1 MMRRT
6 LAALAALGLAASL
19 AAPIFAQDILG
30 MSLRPAP
37 GSKDLAGTGLI
48 DITRGEKAGNFNV
61 KVDLSKA
68 AESLDLSK
76 FEGAGAFVVWAVDM
90 EGLRH
95 SLGALDDKMVLA
107 DTLVDYT
114 VAKVYVTAEANAK
127 VAAPSAP
134 LYVVTLR
141 QVTEQESA
149 PTADSKAVAAAA
161 TATTDSKA
169 TAPTTAA
176 VMPASGATKRSSPC
190 VVSMKGAPSRMKKKL
205 GRKVKN
211 VATTAP
217 ATPAAAAASGPSAS
231 VVQPP
236 TKPTKATIMISGPG
250 VVSPSASPSIICGAL
265 SHWYCSTAAW
275 NT

>member
-149 PTADSKAVAAAA
+149 PAADSKAVAAAA

-176 VMPASGATKRSSPC
+176 AGS
-190 VVSMKGAPSRMKKKL
+190 
-205 GRKVKN
+205 
-211 VATTAP
+211 TTA
-217 ATPAAAAASGPSAS
+217 
-231 VVQPP
+231 
-236 TKPTKATIMISGPG
+236 
-250 VVSPSASPSIICGAL
+250 ASPTAVAKADAKPSTLPTTGSGTSDLLVMGLLAL
-265 SHWYCSTAAW
+265 LFVGVGLKLSGSRA
-275 NT
+275 